1 MKPFNFKD
9 SLAFKLNFFAIVISL
24 VLLATIIV
32 VFQQLSTKNIQNY
45 IKSELR
51 YITDTLIIATET
63 NTSKGNMSR
72 ALNAL
77 AARKDITHLSLIN
90 KNTKKVIADNN
101 SKFTDSFYTTS
112 FIEEEKHMLDQFY
125 EQKIQF
131 STDQDFGEYHLHIT
145 QTNFIDPEINR
156 IRPYLIFIRYDKRDA
171 QLNAKKELATIII
184 IYMIANIAMFFIN
197 LLLQNRLILKPIE
210 TFINTIQ
217 EQKKSHE
224 ILPLVTKS
232 NDELGKLANHYN
244 QLNIEIDQRE
254 KQLSETR
261 KYIDDITD
269 NIPVLLAYLDKNLH
283 FQFANKNFYRWFNFS
298 KKNHIS
304 TPLETCLSKQF
315 LDQYKSQFDEAFTG
329 KRNSFEAD
337 VKLADGRTKSC
348 NFSLTPDNNND
359 DQCLGLFLC
368 IEDISKAK
376 ENEKKMAD
384 YAMALEIKSWAL
396 EEEKERAEQ
405 GTLAKSQFLASM
417 SHEIRTPI
425 NGIIGMITLLK
436 RTELDRQ
443 QAHYAALARY
453 NANALLTIIND
464 ILDFSKIEA
473 GKLELE
479 NIEFDIVKLLA
490 NTAESVAPEAHSRN
504 LDLSLDTSS
513 IDNCNIIGD
522 PNRIRQIVTNL
533 LSNAIKFTHAG
544 SISVKAWLEEK
555 DNELLFYCSVKDTG
569 IGISSEKVQLLFEKF
584 TQADAS
590 TTREYG
596 GTGLGLSI
604 AKHLCQLANGDINVS
619 SELNKGSRFSFHIKT
634 SQGSKVINNK
644 PEVSLPETTLLI
656 IDNHRIHSDHLTTQL
671 RHWGVTTHHQ
681 LSIADSQL
689 LFQQGIHFDAILI
702 AENCRECASSTAIVP
717 LLNYL
722 NSHKNTAL
730 VLMTLLDE
738 QVNIQPSLQHLN
750 TFHFSKPA
758 SRDDLLSLL
767 AELNNTEGQKSLN
780 TSYIQQQKAMEHLHQ
795 KSVLLVEDNLINQ
808 EVALGLLEDLQINIE
823 IANNG
828 KEAIGLLSQPST
840 GQAFDLVLMDCL
852 MPIMDG
858 YESTQKIRAG
868 AAGVANQHIPI
879 IAMTANA
886 MKGDR
891 ERCLA
896 AGMNDYLAK
905 PIEPD
910 LLTDT
915 LITWLT
921 KETTQQATPNET
933 NSTTAEPSPINQQL
947 AIWDE
952 AGTLNRVRQKRDR
965 LAKLIPIFLDEIAH
979 RVKELI
985 AYIQVLD
992 YEKIKQTA
1000 HSLKGASG
1008 NMGAMRMQ
1016 LFCQQMQGAA
1026 EQQNQELLNT
1036 QLEQLEEQHQALK
1049 ETLENWAKQQS
1060 SLS

>member
-1 MKPFNFKD
+1 MKPFNLKN
-9 SLAFKLNFFAIVISL
+9 SLAFKLNFITIVISL
-24 VLLATIIV
+24 MLLATIIV
-32 VFQQLSTKNIQNY
+32 VFQQLSNKNIQKY
-45 IKSELR
+45 IESELR

-63 NTSKGNMSR
+63 NTSQGNMSR
-72 ALNAL
+72 ALSAL

-90 KNTKKVIADNN
+90 KNTKKIIADNN
-101 SKFTDSFYTTS
+101 SKFTNSFYTTS
-112 FIEEEKHMLDQFY
+112 FIKEEKQMLDDFY
-125 EQKIQF
+125 EQKLQF

-156 IRPYLIFIRYDKRDA
+156 IRPYLIFISYDKRDA

-184 IYMIANIAMFFIN
+184 IYIIANTAMFFIN

-217 EQKKSHE
+217 EQKKSAK
-224 ILPLVTKS
+224 ILPLATNS
-232 NDELGKLANHYN
+232 NDELGMLANHYN
-244 QLNIEIDQRE
+244 QLNIEKDQRE

-269 NIPVLLAYLDKNLH
+269 NIPVLLAYLDNNLH

-298 KKNHIS
+298 KKYHTS
-304 TPLETCLSKQF
+304 TPLEICLGKQF
-315 LDQYKSQFDEAFTG
+315 LDQYKSNFNDALTG
-329 KRNSFEAD
+329 KRNSFEAE

-348 NFSLTPDNNND
+348 NFSLTPDNNHD

-443 QAHYAALARY
+443 QTHYAALARY

-479 NIEFDIVKLLA
+479 NIEFDVVKLLA
-490 NTAESVAPEAHSRN
+490 NTVESVAPEAHSRN
-504 LDLSLDTSS
+504 LDLSLDTTS
-513 IDNCNIIGD
+513 IDNCAIVGD

-544 SISVKAWLEEK
+544 SISISAWLEEK
-555 DNELLFYCSVKDTG
+555 NSELLFHCSVKDTG
-569 IGISSEKVQLLFEKF
+569 IGIPPEKIQLLFDMF

-604 AKHLCQLANGDINVS
+604 VKHLCQLANGDISVS
-619 SELNKGSRFSFHIKT
+619 SELNKGSEFSFYIKT
-634 SQGSKVINNK
+634 SQGSKIINNK
-644 PEVSLPETTLLI
+644 PETTPPETTLLI
-656 IDNHRIHSDHLTTQL
+656 IDNHRIHSDHLLTQF

-681 LSIADSQL
+681 LSIADSQS

-702 AENCRECASSTAIVP
+702 AENCRECSDNAAIKP
-717 LLNYL
+717 LVTYL
-722 NSHKNTAL
+722 NSHKQTAL

-738 QVNIQPSLQHLN
+738 QVNTQPSLQHLN

-758 SRDDLLSLL
+758 TRDDLLNLL
-767 AELNNTEGQKSLN
+767 IEINNTEGHQPLN
-780 TSYIQQQKAMEHLHQ
+780 NVYIQQQKTIAQLHQ

-808 EVALGLLEDLQINIE
+808 EVALGLLEDLQLNIE

-828 KEAIGLLSQPST
+828 KEAIELLSEPST
-840 GQAFDLVLMDCL
+840 GKAFDLVLMDCL

-858 YESTQKIRAG
+858 YESTKKIRAG
-868 AAGVANQHIPI
+868 ASGASNQTIPI

-910 LLTDT
+910 LLTET
-915 LITWLT
+915 LITWLA
-921 KETTQQATPNET
+921 KETNQQITSNEK
-933 NSTTAEPSPINQQL
+933 SGTTAEPSPINQQL

-979 RVKELI
+979 RVKELFES
-985 AYIQVLD
+985 IQARN
-992 YEKIKQTA
+992 YEKVKQTA

-1008 NMGAMRMQ
+1008 NMGAMRME

-1026 EQQNQELLNT
+1026 EQQNQDLLNT
-1036 QLEQLEEQHQALK
+1036 QLEQLEDQHQALK
-1049 ETLENWAKQQS
+1049 ETLESWAKKQS